1 MSSCKHDHTLEAKVA
16 PCAKRERALSWQR
29 QRQRLA
35 ASPLSHSHSHTPPP
49 GGQSAFV
56 SIIDAP
62 CPGALFRS
70 AEVPRPSLL
79 RGCPLRQPGRLC
91 RVSGSKRTSQTSRC
105 WTRRG
110 MCFLSL
116 FLSLSLSLSLIFSL
130 SFSLS
135 LAQTLLQVCAN
146 DGALARRQVRRYRI
160 PVAPCTVAQ
169 CVREKSLPK
178 CAVCPFVSV
187 WALLTRAVGCVD
199 SGRRVREAAH
209 SGVWFF

>member
-1 MSSCKHDHTLEAKVA
+1 MRREKGRTLGSGSGNGSQPSLSRTHTHILLLPA
-16 PCAKRERALSWQR
+16 
-29 QRQRLA
+29 
-35 ASPLSHSHSHTPPP
+35 P
-49 GGQSAFV
+49 GGQSACV
-56 SIIDAP
+56 NIIDAP
-62 CPGALFRS
+62 SGALFRS

-169 CVREKSLPK
+169 CVREQSLPK
-178 CAVCPFVSV
+178 CAVCPFLSV
-187 WALLTRAVGCVD
+187 WALLTRAVGCVG